1 MGSSGKVFTWAG
13 THSNQEGTKMKTTFL
28 LILIVA
34 LMTADAAPIFGFP
47 QLTRPGLKEHGKNKF
62 IAGAGIAGLGL
73 LTGNAGITSLG
84 TNLAGLGLKTK
95 LAAHLFPSHG
105 K

>member
-1 MGSSGKVFTWAG
+1 MPNLKFKHWIQYNVL
-13 THSNQEGTKMKTTFL
+13 HQD
-28 LILIVA
+28 LIWFFSFYFIIV
-34 LMTADAAPIFGFP
+34 
-47 QLTRPGLKEHGKNKF
+47 RHGRNKF
-62 IAGAGIAGLGL
+62 NAGAGLAVLGL

-95 LAAHLFPSHG
+95 VAAHLFPSHG

>member
-1 MGSSGKVFTWAG
+1 MGSGKVFTCAG
-13 THSNQEGTKMKTTFL
+13 THCNKEDTKMKTTFF
-28 LILIVA
+28 LILFVA

-47 QLTRPGLKEHGKNKF
+47 ALTRPGLKEHGKNKF
-62 IAGAGIAGLGL
+62 IAGAGIEGLGL
-73 LTGNAGITSLG
+73 LTANAGITSFG